1 MTNSDTKML
10 KKRIIVTLT
19 HDGKGNVVKPIG
31 FTRPGRK
38 VGTLQQHVRILS
50 QRNIDELILLD
61 ITATEERRQ
70 QNWKLVSQVAE
81 QLTCP
86 LAIGGSIKSTEDI
99 KNAFNSG
106 ADKVV
111 IRSHNSPT
119 AFIRYLAKWI
129 GSQSVIYAMDLSKRR
144 FVNGE
149 CTPED
154 IDSALRGLT
163 EAGIGEL
170 MITSAD
176 IDGTMSGYDLAL
188 LASIVSEFKVKVPI
202 IFNGGCSGVADMA
215 EAFKFGADAV
225 AASSVFLYTALT
237 PKDCAR
243 ELANKGF
250 NVRYED
256 KPNK

>member
-38 VGTLQQHVRILS
+38 VGTLQQHVRILA

-70 QNWKLVSQVAE
+70 QNWKLVSQVSE

-86 LAIGGSIKSTEDI
+86 LAIGGGIKSTEDV

-144 FVNGE
+144 FVSGE
-149 CTPED
+149 CTQED
-154 IDSALRGLT
+154 VECALKGLM

-170 MITSAD
+170 MLTSAD
-176 IDGTMSGYDLAL
+176 IDGTMSGYEIEL
-188 LASIVSEFKVKVPI
+188 LRSFTRNKQIKIPI
-202 IFNGGCSGVADMA
+202 IFNGGCSGAADMCA
-215 EAFKFGADAV
+215 AFDAGADAV
-225 AASSVFLYTALT
+225 AASSIFLYTNIT
-237 PKDCAR
+237 PRDCAKL
-243 ELANKGF
+243 LASGGY